1 MSHHAIPVSKQTC
14 PLPCAALVKDPIRPK
29 FSAELMKMLAQ
40 LVMLR

>member
-1 MSHHAIPVSKQTC
+1 MFHSAIPVPKQASDAQKKA
-14 PLPCAALVKDPIRPK
+14 PCAPK

>member
-1 MSHHAIPVSKQTC
+1 MSQPTVPQPKP
-14 PLPCAALVKDPIRPK
+14 PLGPR